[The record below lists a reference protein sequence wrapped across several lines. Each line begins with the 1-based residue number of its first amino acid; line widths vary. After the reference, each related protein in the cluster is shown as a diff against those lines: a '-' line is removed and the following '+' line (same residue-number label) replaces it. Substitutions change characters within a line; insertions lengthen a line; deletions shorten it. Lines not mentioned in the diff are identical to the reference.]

1 VTAAF
6 GRFWP
11 SAWEV
16 GHPFPP
22 TGPSISAVYANVEDA
37 LRLLPQKLHLQHAA
51 GCGRCKGKGC
61 VCVCLDWVAAFFC
74 VFYAL
79 NAAFVTAT
87 YPIPFPSLRA
97 INIAAALSPKWI
109 LRYFCRFRF
118 TQPGKILPKILIGRI
133 RLNCE
138 CDYFQRYCS

>member
-61 VCVCLDWVAAFFC
+61 VCVFGLGGCLLLCILRIECSVRHSHISHSLPIPTCHKYCSSVEPKMDFTLFLPFP
-74 VFYAL
+74 FYAARK
-79 NAAFVTAT
+79 N
-87 YPIPFPSLRA
+87 PSENSDRPNSFKL
-97 INIAAALSPKWI
+97 
-109 LRYFCRFRF
+109 
-118 TQPGKILPKILIGRI
+118 
-133 RLNCE
+133 
-138 CDYFQRYCS
+138 

>member
-1 VTAAF
+1 VRGKLATPFHPLARPSPLCMPMLRTRCGYCPKNCICNMQRGVVGAR
-6 GRFWP
+6 GR
-11 SAWEV
+11 
-16 GHPFPP
+16 G
-22 TGPSISAVYANVEDA
+22 
-37 LRLLPQKLHLQHAA
+37 
-51 GCGRCKGKGC
+51 